1 MSSPGAS
8 TPADA
13 STLGTLTV
21 TALNVGMK
29 DEDSCKSSQGT
40 KVAQLAEIIME
51 WLAGSGAA
59 AVALNEIHSTIAEKV
74 LRVLQ
79 QNAPAMKIQKA
90 TSYSNSLL
98 WRAPQSSTYPSV
110 LCLLSTDL
118 PALPA
123 CPASCWCLDVL
134 RDVACRPALP
144 RAGAST
150 PIELSPEGVTR
161 TQCAQRALCKRTAVR
176 TRTQFMLL

>member
-29 DEDSCKSSQGT
+29 EEDSFKSIQGSQ
-40 KVAQLAEIIME
+40 VARLAGIIMK
-51 WLAGSGAA
+51 WLEGPGAA

-74 LRVLQ
+74 LRELQ
-79 QNAPAMKIQKA
+79 QKAPAMNIQKA

-98 WRAPQSSTYPSV
+98 WRAPQ
-110 LCLLSTDL
+110 
-118 PALPA
+118 
-123 CPASCWCLDVL
+123 
-134 RDVACRPALP
+134 
-144 RAGAST
+144 
-150 PIELSPEGVTR
+150 
-161 TQCAQRALCKRTAVR
+161 
-176 TRTQFMLL
+176 